1 MPLMQFGAI
10 NTGRY
15 LAGAMPQSTHIFSW
29 PMNNYWV
36 TNFNADQRGGIS
48 WTYYLTTAGD
58 ISNTFATRFGWG
70 ARVPFLTR
78 ILPGNGQGDD
88 RKEGTFIS
96 GWPSN
101 VVLVSARPVPEEES
115 LTVHLRET
123 GGQETDLSL
132 INGITGKQFTITEVD
147 VTGSPVAEPTL
158 KMAPLESKFFK
169 ILLH

>member
-1 MPLMQFGAI
+1 
-10 NTGRY
+10 
-15 LAGAMPQSTHIFSW
+15 
-29 PMNNYWV
+29 MNNYWV

-58 ISNTFATRFGWG
+58 ISNKFATRFGWG

-78 ILPGNGQGDD
+78 IIPGDGPGDD
-88 RKEGTFIS
+88 RNEGTFIS

-115 LTVHLRET
+115 LTIHLRET
-123 GGQETDLSL
+123 DGHETDLSL
-132 INGITGKQFTITEVD
+132 INGITGKQFTLSEVD
-147 VTGSPVAEPTL
+147 ATGNPVAEPSL
-158 KMAPLESKFFK
+158 KIAPLESKFFK